1 MSNIPQAKKM
11 LDKLLGRKPFAGPGA
26 QLTPF
31 VRKTLMAVR
40 GLLDRE
46 RPEYRAPR
54 TLPAMTREEV
64 AEACA
69 LRERGWPINRIA
81 RHLGTNIGRVSEAIN
96 GRRDGI

>member
-1 MSNIPQAKKM
+1 MLPACSGCSAGSPENDPQAMSNVPQAKAM

-46 RPEYRAPR
+46 RLEYRAPR
-54 TLPAMTREEV
+54 TK
-64 AEACA
+64 
-69 LRERGWPINRIA
+69 
-81 RHLGTNIGRVSEAIN
+81 AIN